1 MISPQSIYRTLVSV
15 VFMAS
20 FGLMV
25 GQIERND
32 SIDLQSAV
40 AGRIQYDSLSHNA
53 DMIHQMDTTMIPI
66 GGIYPLDFDVSLA
79 GIYRYRTAVT
89 LPRIDAVS
97 LEAGSPGL
105 FSWRNGSI
113 ILSEESVSYPGLMQV
128 DTGAIGVYQGIGNFD
143 FYLGAVANKYGWY
156 RGLKTQ
162 YGLTGSFSYRLTPK
176 LAFKIYGTYYLGSPP
191 RMANGLPM
199 PPSMLGYYG
208 YTKFGGYMNY
218 DINDRFGVQMGGQIV
233 KRTYH
238 NAYELEPIATPYIK
252 IGSGK
257 KKIGIGLPV
266 GQILYGIF
274 GK

>member
-15 VFMAS
+15 VFVAS

-40 AGRIQYDSLSHNA
+40 AGRIQYDSLGHNA
-53 DMIHQMDTTMIPI
+53 DMIHQMDTTMMPI
-66 GGIYPLDFDVSLA
+66 GIYPLDFDASLA
-79 GIYRYRTAVT
+79 GIYQYKTVIT
-89 LPRIDAVS
+89 SPSIDIS
-97 LEAGSPGL
+97 YQAGSPGL

-128 DTGAIGVYQGIGNFD
+128 DTGAIGVYQGVGNFD

-176 LAFKIYGTYYLGSPP
+176 LAFKIYGTYYLGAPP

-199 PPSMLGYYG
+199 PPSMLGCYG

-233 KRTYH
+233 KRAYLDT
-238 NAYELEPIATPYIK
+238 YELEPIATPYIK